1 MLAEA
6 VVHPISVTGVLGTP
20 AANPIVSEL
29 RPGREVELIPL
40 GIGEALHL
48 RVGDEIAECETEGRS
63 SWRLREAC
71 SDRSIERVCVVQ
83 DVRIVDDKAIV
94 TVAARELGV
103 AVSMD
108 QIRLLI
114 DERIVETIGRIERAV
129 REVDDARAW
138 LTARCVLPPVQSGR
152 RSRLLIGRAAREADD
167 QGFSGAF
174 SIIGDGIRLD
184 VRLQRDEEDGTRA
197 VYFVTRVSRIA
208 RGRTPAVRAVIEADV
223 LFVDQAA
230 DAQLTAAIEAQVG
243 AIMRSET
250 TFLGIWKRY
259 QELEV
264 KLKLEQASEHPTVP
278 YRSCEQRNEGLYRLE
293 IPSDH
298 AKLHRLSPGDEVGV
312 LDADRSPHQLAEIML
327 GTIARI
333 DRLDQLE
340 TEAPDR
346 RPSAAGAH
354 ARELGA
360 VVDRIEQGGAAVFV
374 RCDAEPPAS
383 GFLGASIMGDLKMQA
398 RRSEALGMIAR
409 DECKMRQLA
418 LIIEETGPLT
428 TRRTKAEKPVTQR
441 LLDRVFT
448 NAEGKSR
455 QLTPR
460 QRLAIDA
467 ALNTPDIAVIQGP
480 PGTGKTTVMR
490 AIIERIHELNSKDP
504 GRRDR
509 FLVTGF
515 QHDAVENAT
524 EGMEVDGVPVQKA
537 GGRRRTK
544 QAQSDDADLQLD
556 EFVRRVESGSTVLA
570 RGTLGLHAQLRAIE
584 DEIAYCVGESR
595 SAAANAAVIDGV
607 LARFGSRI
615 SRDLRESLGAL
626 GDRMRRESEREPS
639 PDAVR
644 LERAIRAIRCTEASF
659 ADDGP
664 RNAQVALALLERAG
678 TSLDLSVLERAAA
691 WSVREAPPFVVEI
704 DALRQRLLLAHARRR
719 GVESLT
725 YRNEDLLE
733 LLGDVRDEVQ
743 QQVAQTSSA
752 DEIALARFQEG
763 LYDREALREVLK
775 HYSIVVGATCQQ
787 SVSKVAIDRL
797 GGEPAGLVYENVLCD
812 EAARANPLD
821 LLVPMS
827 RAKRR
832 IILVGD
838 HRQLPHIVEDE
849 IEARLLSE
857 QGPAASDGAVDG
869 KSAEE
874 VRSEFSKALGTSMFE
889 KIYTVLRDREEK
901 DGIRRAVTLNEQF
914 RMHPLLGDFVSEQF
928 YPPHERFGSP
938 RPASDFAHDFAPF
951 AGRCAAW
958 HDVPGE
964 PESMNGKSRIRPL
977 EAREIARLLKPM
989 LDQAIATNAKATFG
1003 IISFYKAQVAE
1014 VNRELVRVGIKVA
1027 QDDGEPQL
1035 AAEYAGRVRVGTVDA
1050 FQGREFDV
1058 VFLSVVRSNRK
1069 EDPVKRYGHLMSPN
1083 RMCVS
1088 MSRQKRLLVVVG
1100 DRRILGYTA
1109 DRDVPALRAFVELA
1123 DSESRRAQGGGGV
1136 A

>member
-1 MLAEA
+1 MRAES
-6 VVHPISVTGVLGTP
+6 VVHPVSVTGVLGIPSASSLLP
-20 AANPIVSEL
+20 ALA
-29 RPGREVELIPL
+29 PGREVEVIPL
-40 GIGEALHL
+40 GVDDSLHL
-48 RVGDEIAECETEGRS
+48 RLDDRLVECEAEGRS

-71 SDRSIERVCVVQ
+71 SDRSVETVCVVQ
-83 DVRIVDDKAIV
+83 DVRIVDDKAVV
-94 TVAARELGV
+94 TIAVRTLGV
-103 AVSMD
+103 VVPMD
-108 QIRLLI
+108 EVRFLI
-114 DERIVETIGRIERAV
+114 DERIVETIGRIERSV
-129 REVDDARAW
+129 QDVGDAIGW
-138 LTARCVLPPVQSGR
+138 LVERCVLPPIRTGR
-152 RSRLLIGRAAREADD
+152 RPRLLIGRGSRDSDE
-167 QGFSGAF
+167 QGLGGAF
-174 SIIGDGIRLD
+174 SVIGDGIRLD
-184 VRLQRDEEDGTRA
+184 VQLRRDEGDLTRS
-197 VYFVTRVSRIA
+197 VYFVTRVSRVA
-208 RGRTPAVRAVIEADV
+208 RGRAPAVRAVIEADV

-259 QELEV
+259 QEIEV
-264 KLKLEQASEHPTVP
+264 KLKLEEARKHPTVP
-278 YRSCEQRNEGLYRLE
+278 YKACEQRNEGLYRLE
-293 IPSDH
+293 IAEQH
-298 AKLHRLSPGDEVGV
+298 AAAHRLSPGDEVGV
-312 LDADRSPHQLAEIML
+312 LEGDRSPAQLAEIML
-327 GTIARI
+327 GTIAQI
-333 DRLDQLE
+333 ESLE
-340 TEAPDR
+340 ALEDDEQFAGGR
-346 RPSAAGAH
+346 RRRGSDGLGRERAATVE
-354 ARELGA
+354 R
-360 VVDRIEQGGAAVFV
+360 VEQGGEAVYV
-374 RCDAEPPAS
+374 RCDSQPPPS
-383 GFLGASIMGDLKMQA
+383 GFIGASIMGDVKMQA

-409 DECKMRQLA
+409 DECKMKQLA

-428 TRRTKAEKPVTQR
+428 TRRTKAERPVTQR

-448 NAEGKSR
+448 DASGKTW
-455 QLTPR
+455 QPTPR
-460 QRLAIDA
+460 QRAAIDV

-524 EGMEVDGVPVQKA
+524 DGLEVDGVPVQKA
-537 GGRRRTK
+537 GGRRIAGRV
-544 QAQSDDADLQLD
+544 QSEDADLQLD
-556 EFVRRVESGSTVLA
+556 RFVERIERGSTVLA
-570 RGTLGLHAQLRAIE
+570 RGALGLHSDLRMIE
-584 DEIAYCVGESR
+584 DEIAYCAGESR
-595 SAAANAAVIDGV
+595 SAAATAAAIDGV
-607 LARFGSRI
+607 IDRFGARI
-615 SRDLRESLGAL
+615 SRELREALASLGE
-626 GDRMRRESEREPS
+626 GMRRESERELS
-639 PDAVR
+639 SDAVR
-644 LERAIRAIRCTEASF
+644 LERAIRGIRSTEASF

-664 RNAQVALALLERAG
+664 RNAQLALALLGRAG
-678 TSLDLSVLERAAA
+678 TPIGLGALELAAA
-691 WSVREAPPFVVEI
+691 WAGQGVPPFLGEL
-704 DALRQRLLLAHARRR
+704 DGLRQRLLLAHARRR

-725 YRNEDLLE
+725 YRNDDLLE
-733 LLGDVRDEVQ
+733 LLEQVRGEVRS
-743 QQVAQTSSA
+743 QVELTSSA
-752 DEIALARFQEG
+752 DEIAVARFRES

-775 HYSIVVGATCQQ
+775 HYSIVIGATCQQ
-787 SVSKVAIDRL
+787 SVSKIAVDRL
-797 GGEPAGLVYENVLCD
+797 GGDAAELVYENVLCD

-827 RAKRR
+827 RARRR

-857 QGPAASDGAVDG
+857 HAEEGAG
-869 KSAEE
+869 EGSAEQIGA
-874 VRSEFSKALGTSMFE
+874 EFSRALETSMFE

-901 DGIRRAVTLNEQF
+901 DGICRTVTLDEQF
-914 RMHPLLGDFVSEQF
+914 RMHPLLGEFVSQQF

-938 RPASDFAHDFAPF
+938 RPASDFAHEFAPF

-964 PESMNGKSRIRPL
+964 PESMSGKSRIRPI

-989 LDQAIATNAKATFG
+989 LDSAVASNMKASFG
-1003 IISFYKAQVAE
+1003 VITFYKAQVAE

-1058 VFLSVVRSNRK
+1058 VFLSVVRSNPK
-1069 EDPVKRYGHLMSPN
+1069 QDPVKRYGHLMSPN

-1100 DRRILGYTA
+1100 DRRILGPTA
-1109 DRDVPALRAFVELA
+1109 DRDVPALRAFARLA
-1123 DSESRRAQGGGGV
+1123 DSESPRSRSAGGV